1 MPLLN
6 YTTTVPPSRTATQIM
21 EILAKHGAQQI
32 LLDYVD
38 NRTVG
43 LAFAINTDVGLMRYK
58 LPVDTASVEK
68 VLRKQR
74 VERRYQTP
82 EHAERVAWRILKDW
96 IEAQLALTATEMVT
110 LDQVMLPYMLMGE
123 GTVYELYRNQQL
135 EIGTGR

>member
-43 LAFAINTDVGLMRYK
+43 LAFAINTELQK
-58 LPVDTASVEK
+58 EQEPVNVTGS
-68 VLRKQR
+68 
-74 VERRYQTP
+74 
-82 EHAERVAWRILKDW
+82 AERA
-96 IEAQLALTATEMVT
+96 
-110 LDQVMLPYMLMGE
+110 G
-123 GTVYELYRNQQL
+123 
-135 EIGTGR
+135 